1 MILYHDTNA
10 LIYSLTGK
18 PEFKDPARHWL
29 DSFAALQGALLVTS
43 RLTILEALIG
53 PLKQADVERTG
64 RIEAAFNGL
73 VLLDIDDVTIRRAAA
88 IRAGHPLRTPDA
100 IHLAAAL
107 ESEADV
113 FLTADRRL
121 KQFKDLRVADVL
133 RDDPEAFL
141 AGYVP

>member
-1 MILYHDTNA
+1 MILYIDTNA

-18 PEFKDPARHWL
+18 PEFKDPARNWL
-29 DSFAALQGALLVTS
+29 DSFARSPGSLLVTS

-53 PLKQADVERTG
+53 PLKQADVQRTT
-64 RIEAAFNGL
+64 RIEDAFNGL
-73 VLLDIDDVTIRRAAA
+73 VLLEVDDVTIRRAAA
-88 IRAGHPLRTPDA
+88 IRAAHPLRTPDA

-107 ESEADV
+107 ESRADV

-121 KQFKDLRVADVL
+121 KQFKELQVADVL

-141 AGYVP
+141 AGRVP

>member
-1 MILYHDTNA
+1 MILYIDTNA

-18 PEFKDPARHWL
+18 PEFKDPARNWL
-29 DSFAALQGALLVTS
+29 DCFGRPPGAVLVTS

-53 PLKQADVERTG
+53 PLKQADAQRTS

-107 ESEADV
+107 ESRADV

-121 KQFKDLRVADVL
+121 KQFKELRVADVL

-141 AGYVP
+141 AGLVP

>member
-1 MILYHDTNA
+1 MILYIDTNA
-10 LIYSLTGK
+10 LIYSLTGR
-18 PEFKDPARHWL
+18 PELKDPARNWL
-29 DSFAALQGALLVTS
+29 DRFGRSPGALIVTS

-53 PLKQADVERTG
+53 PLKQADTKRIG

-73 VLLDIDDVTIRRAAA
+73 ILVDLDEPTIRRAAA

-100 IHLAAAL
+100 LHLAAAV
-107 ESEADV
+107 ESKADI

-121 KQFKDLRVADVL
+121 KQFRDLRIADVL

-141 AGYVP
+141 A

>member
-1 MILYHDTNA
+1 MILYLDTNA

-64 RIEAAFNGL
+64 RIEAAFNTL
-73 VLLDIDDVTIRRAAA
+73 FAPLMLFISQRPWSQRRMC
-88 IRAGHPLRTPDA
+88 
-100 IHLAAAL
+100 
-107 ESEADV
+107 
-113 FLTADRRL
+113 F
-121 KQFKDLRVADVL
+121 
-133 RDDPEAFL
+133 
-141 AGYVP
+141 